1 MMHIH
6 HLALTGILVNRLSMI
21 STCTQTNIHVSTIII
36 KVIKSCVQ
44 DLVLISWMV
53 EIELFSS
60 MRPTNMKNLNVMSLG
75 TTQGQDRSSV
85 IQGRCIV

>member
-6 HLALTGILVNRLSMI
+6 HLALTGILVNQLSTI
-21 STCTQTNIHVSTIII
+21 STCTQTFYVSTIII
-36 KVIKSCVQ
+36 KIIKFCVQ

-60 MRPTNMKNLNVMSLG
+60 MWPTNTKNLNVMSLG
-75 TTQGQDRSSV
+75 PTQGQDRSSV
-85 IQGRCIV
+85 IQGGCIV